1 MNLPEEATPE
11 ETKPTKRPLVL
22 VVDDDADTRASLSEL
37 LADHG
42 FQVLAVEDG
51 QKALELLAREPRPD
65 LVVLDLWMPV
75 MDGWTVAKRVMAGEP
90 PSVPI
95 IVVTAAGAH
104 FGYPI
109 SPRYVLRK
117 PIDSDRF
124 LRLVSDLVTGP

>member
-1 MNLPEEATPE
+1 MALPEEVPPE
-11 ETKPTKRPLVL
+11 ETKPTKRPLAL
-22 VVDDDADTRASLSEL
+22 VVDDDADTRASLAEL

-51 QKALELLAREPRPD
+51 QKAVDLLEREPTPD
-65 LVVLDLWMPV
+65 VVVLDLWMPV
-75 MDGWTVAKRVMAGEP
+75 MDGWTVAKRVMAREL

-104 FGYPI
+104 FAYPV
-109 SPRYVLRK
+109 SSRYVLRK

-124 LRLVSDLVTGP
+124 LRLVSEIVTKP